1 MDDADLAAPDLQPKA
16 LTTKE
21 KSDVNGLDKAFFI
34 QMDLQ
39 ASQTPAMTRRVNGC
53 MEQIRTN
60 KH

>member
-34 QMDLQ
+34 QTDL
-39 ASQTPAMTRRVNGC
+39 
-53 MEQIRTN
+53 
-60 KH
+60 